1 MSVLKTRLWA
11 RRAAGG
17 EGKLTGW
24 LKEAG
29 ESLVAEEG
37 GGSQGGRR
45 GRCSGE
51 KLEDGV
57 GEDEAELVD
66 LPLRCGDGDGHG

>member
-1 MSVLKTRLWA
+1 MLFRSNFAA
-11 RRAAGG
+11 RG

-51 KLEDGV
+51 KLEVGV